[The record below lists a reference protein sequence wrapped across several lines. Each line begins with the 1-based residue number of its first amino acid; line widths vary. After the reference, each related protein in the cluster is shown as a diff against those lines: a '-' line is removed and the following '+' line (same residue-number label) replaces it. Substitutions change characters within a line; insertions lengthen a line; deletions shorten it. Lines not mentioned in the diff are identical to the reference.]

1 MIIMTAKSDEYGIVL
16 LERTADGKNAN
27 ITGHGFEFY
36 IANAPPQYAT
46 GIYEQIDFKASSF
59 KGAYNPREILGA
71 TPRTKTT
78 ESSSKKQ
85 TPKSE

>member
-1 MIIMTAKSDEYGIVL
+1 MTAKSDEYGIVL

-36 IANAPPQYAT
+36 IANAPPEYTT

-71 TPRTKTT
+71 TPRTNKV
-78 ESSSKKQ
+78 ENSPKKPTQ
-85 TPKSE
+85 PKSE